1 MASAENTEG
10 NLPTKIGFPAGM
22 LGEQSLRVDVLASS
36 FGKFAIIDKPADVLF
51 DSYLGAPKQ
60 KSMMQAMRMQEGK
73 GEFQRLGVE
82 SPYCI
87 NAIDF
92 EFSGASMFAMNKN
105 IANDMRNAMWSGFF
119 EFEFLL
125 LTRAYRKDETEFEVD
140 LPILMHEE
148 RPVWIVS
155 HRFGKKAKT
164 KFKLVASAGDYQVWS
179 ARANTVRGHQIRVHA
194 AEAGLDIVG
203 EWIYS
208 KTPYVFLSKLKGEY
222 KLAKDSQEKALYPH
236 LAVHLKS
243 LKFNGKDFGD
253 DSIGDVCAVAKL
265 PKGFSVMLKK
275 IGFEK
280 LDF

>member
-1 MASAENTEG
+1 MCSENTEL
-10 NLPTKIGFPAGM
+10 NLPKKIGFPASL
-22 LGEQSLRVDVLASS
+22 LGEESLRVDVLSASY
-36 FGKFAIIDKPADVLF
+36 GKFPIIDKPADVLF

-60 KSMMQAMRMQEGK
+60 KSVMLAMRAQEGK

-87 NAIDF
+87 NALDF
-92 EFSGASMFAMNKN
+92 EYSGASMFAMNKE

-119 EFEFLL
+119 EFEFIL
-125 LTRAYRKDETEFEVD
+125 LTRAYRKDETEFEID

-164 KFKLVASAGDYQVWS
+164 SFKLVATAGDYQVWS
-179 ARANTVRGHQIRVHA
+179 ARANTVRPHQIRLHA
-194 AEAGLDIVG
+194 AEAGLDVVG

-222 KLAKDSQEKALYPH
+222 KLGKDSQEKALYPH
-236 LAVHLKS
+236 LAIHLKS
-243 LKFNGKDFGD
+243 IKFSGSAFA
-253 DSIGDVCAVAKL
+253 DSSVGDVCAVAKL

-275 IGFEK
+275 IGFEQTE
-280 LDF
+280 F